1 MPTRNPSAQVW
12 PAKSKTGYK
21 PYRPRRTR
29 GFEKKSRSKPIATDS
44 SSRARGST
52 SPPSSLLS
60 APNATPPPSQQPVA
74 IHVLSA
80 PVDADLHDALDLE
93 GTALRDVGDFFE
105 ALAPLSLL
113 PCPPNSIYFDMPP
126 KYFNTKTRRWSEY
139 PDLSLAYPAGERER
153 LVSTFLDGIHEH
165 CRNVLT
171 ERSILLPDE
180 EYRWSPTR
188 TSLVHSNGEEASL
201 FGAVL
206 VGSSSEVKWPN
217 VLCDIQVVGSD
228 ELISEAVQ
236 KLSTTAAYVFAT
248 QDDCIYH
255 VGFAFAGDS
264 FAVVMHDR
272 AGRVQCHTRH
282 VHRHGILLVRLVL
295 ALTLA
300 KNIRP
305 GRDPAILKRPDG
317 SRLLCVNGVEYEIV
331 ERLFQSNSIRGR
343 GTVCWRCRKT
353 GNDDDYVIKST
364 WVNVRREETEISF
377 FKQAEGV
384 NGIPTLIDHE
394 VVVDSKGIPRPTD
407 LFRAPLLRS
416 HRREELRGIDVLH
429 LHRLVMQPFAIPLAE
444 FSSKEELL
452 SAIRDAVEA
461 HLVLCEERG
470 ILHNDI
476 SEHNVMLRAQAS
488 GQLRRGL
495 LIDLDSATHY
505 NGPRRTP
512 HDGHHLGTLPFM
524 SFTLLLRPN
533 VPHWPIHDLESFL
546 YVLMWIC
553 TSYAGPMSAR
563 EPGFDPYQSPMGQW
577 FSGDPMTVG
586 ELKQD
591 IMFKP
596 PGKFRAFLDDTFDP
610 YFDDLKD
617 CVCEIRRAIFFRKEV
632 TTHEEIYNILEIHAY
647 CRTIDWV
654 DEDSLPG
661 YGGDRDLGESLS
673 VAWDIL
679 SQLESTTKALGT
691 MSIQKPLRD
700 DQASKNKT
708 SSDAIQLRRSSRIPA
723 KKRAKHTT
731 APGVTNSSSPP
742 YYCPAFHR
750 HSSPTCPAPIH
761 KIPHSI
767 ELHEDDTLELEK
779 TALWRVPGVTGQIT
793 SHGNLY
799 PHATFLNMPR
809 KMYDHKASQWSH
821 YPCMTRS
828 AREGQREQQVAAFLN
843 EIHDYYRKAM
853 EQEGS
858 PLPRKERRWSTVRSQ
873 RRLPDGECESVYG
886 VVLTEA
892 GSNMRW
898 GNVLCDVQ
906 VADTANLMSDVVR
919 RLSRSAANVFAAQD
933 NCLYHFGLAF
943 AGDDLSV
950 VVHDRAGRVQSLVY
964 KVHRQ
969 AEVLVRVLCSLMLLD
984 GVPLGRDPTIE
995 LREGGTRFITVDE
1008 IEYEIVDRLFH
1019 NDRVRGA
1026 GTICWRCR
1034 RPGEEEDYII
1044 KSTWIRAGRS
1054 SEADFLRLAG
1064 DIDGIP
1070 TLIAHELVTDPE
1082 EGNTISTD
1090 SFRKGLLGQG
1100 RKDEF
1105 MAIGHMNL
1113 HRLVT
1118 QPYARPLCDFTSKE
1132 ELLSGLRDAVE
1143 AHYMLFTQKKALHC
1157 DISEQNIMLRSKDAD
1172 ERIRRG
1178 LLIDLDCATFG
1189 TLPFMSTSLLLQP
1202 RAPHVAAH
1210 DLESFLYVLMWIC
1223 TYYAGP
1229 SSTRRKGYDWR
1240 NSPMGQWFKDSIEEV
1255 GQRKWTDVYAK
1266 PRKEFRVFLDETFHP
1281 YFDDLKDCVCELRQA
1296 IVCPKDDYCVTHED
1310 VLDILAR
1317 HIQAQ
1322 QPPELRRTQESSS
1335 SSHGSPSDTI
1345 HGSGGMLSSD
1355 VPSTST
1361 SPNKRKRTKETSSGG
1376 AKKRRLTT

>member
-1 MPTRNPSAQVW
+1 
-12 PAKSKTGYK
+12 
-21 PYRPRRTR
+21 
-29 GFEKKSRSKPIATDS
+29 
-44 SSRARGST
+44 
-52 SPPSSLLS
+52 
-60 APNATPPPSQQPVA
+60 
-74 IHVLSA
+74 
-80 PVDADLHDALDLE
+80 
-93 GTALRDVGDFFE
+93 
-105 ALAPLSLL
+105 
-113 PCPPNSIYFDMPP
+113 MPP

-394 VVVDSKGIPRPTD
+394 VVVDSKGIPRSTD

-452 SAIRDAVEA
+452 LAIRDAVEA

-577 FSGDPMTVG
+577 FSGDPTTVG

-632 TTHEEIYNILEIHAY
+632 TTHEEIYNILEIHA
-647 CRTIDWV
+647 
-654 DEDSLPG
+654 
-661 YGGDRDLGESLS
+661 
-673 VAWDIL
+673 
-679 SQLESTTKALGT
+679 T

-700 DQASKNKT
+700 DQASKDKT
-708 SSDAIQLRRSSRIPA
+708 SSDAIQLRR
-723 KKRAKHTT
+723 
-731 APGVTNSSSPP
+731 N
-742 YYCPAFHR
+742 
-750 HSSPTCPAPIH
+750 
-761 KIPHSI
+761 
-767 ELHEDDTLELEK
+767 DTPELEK

-799 PHATFLNMPR
+799 THATFLDMPR
-809 KMYDHKASQWSH
+809 KMYDHKGFQWSH

-853 EQEGS
+853 EQEGN

-873 RRLPDGECESVYG
+873 RRLPDGKCEPVYG
-886 VVLTEA
+886 VVLTDA

-919 RLSRSAANVFAAQD
+919 RLFRSAANVFAAQD
-933 NCLYHFGLAF
+933 NCLYHVGLAF
-943 AGDDLSV
+943 AGDDFSV

-969 AEVLVRVLCSLMLLD
+969 AEVLVHVLCSLMLSD

-1034 RPGEEEDYII
+1034 RLGEEEDYII

-1118 QPYARPLCDFTSKE
+1118 QPYARPLCDFSSKE
-1132 ELLSGLRDAVE
+1132 ELLSGFRDAVE

-1229 SSTRRKGYDWR
+1229 SCTRRKGYDWR
-1240 NSPMGQWFKDSIEEV
+1240 NSPMGQWFKGSIEEI

-1266 PRKEFRVFLDETFHP
+1266 SQKELRVFLDETFHP
-1281 YFDDLKDCVCELRQA
+1281 YFDDLKDCVCDLRQA
-1296 IVCPKDDYCVTHED
+1296 IVCPMDKNIVTHED
-1310 VLDILAR
+1310 VLDILAK

-1322 QPPELRRTQESSS
+1322 QPPELRRAQGSSS
-1335 SSHGSPSDTI
+1335 SSHGSRSDTI
-1345 HGSGGMLSSD
+1345 HDSGGMLCSD
-1355 VPSTST
+1355 EPSTSA
-1361 SPNKRKRTKETSSGG
+1361 SPNKRKRTKETPSGG
-1376 AKKRRLTT
+1376 VKKRRLTT